1 MNHVKSKKLWMTK
14 SYIAKMY
21 SCTMITQH
29 IPMKTS
35 NFVLVL
41 FFFFF
46 LTIFWFQMGTQQE
59 IVKCKKSSLEQ
70 GGVCGDKTREG
81 ATYVHDEALS
91 DR

>member
-1 MNHVKSKKLWMTK
+1 
-14 SYIAKMY
+14 
-21 SCTMITQH
+21 
-29 IPMKTS
+29 
-35 NFVLVL
+35 
-41 FFFFF
+41 
-46 LTIFWFQMGTQQE
+46 MGIQQE